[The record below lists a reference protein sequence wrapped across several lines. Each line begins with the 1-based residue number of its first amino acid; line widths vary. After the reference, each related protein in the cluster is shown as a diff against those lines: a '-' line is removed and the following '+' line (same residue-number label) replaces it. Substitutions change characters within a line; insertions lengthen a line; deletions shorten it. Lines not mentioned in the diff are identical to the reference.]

1 MQRLKVFNSASCGDD
16 LAQFERLVDDWLVAE
31 QPLVQLMTQSALGTH
46 IVLSVLYMV
55 NDLDASQASEAVVVP
70 DVFECTLED
79 ADLDPD
85 DASDIA
91 LPEVEL
97 PY

>member
-1 MQRLKVFNSASCGDD
+1 MQHLKIFSSASCGDD

-31 QPLVQLMTQSALGTH
+31 QPLVQLMTQSPLGLH
-46 IVLSVLYMV
+46 LILSVLYIE
-55 NDLDASQASEAVVVP
+55 NDPDAALAGEAVAVP
-70 DVFECTLED
+70 DIYERTLD
-79 ADLDPD
+79 DTDLDPD
-85 DASDIA
+85 DASDAA